1 MGSEKKYVMI
11 PIIISIFALIFSQTQ
26 PLYVYFKKPEVDI
39 LIGKSVDFYEGW
51 GNLGANI
58 FIQLINTGDKSVNI
72 EKMKVFI
79 KRKDSNYSH
88 IMETQ
93 SYYLQPESMGQNDIV
108 SQIPFSYITVRENS
122 IWTGF
127 INVYAD
133 FQKSSQKKIQEF
145 IQLVDKDIRSK
156 QSPHNTEIIRID
168 NVLLADI
175 VSFSRKNLNDF
186 DIGEYQL
193 LAMVWLQGDT
203 EPSLIRGYSFS
214 VYEVDKMKLHR
225 KELEYQLGGGIIYP
239 LNKTLLDQMRFNSF
253 VTEIKDTDTKEK
265 LFKAYQKEA
274 L

>member
-1 MGSEKKYVMI
+1 MSSEKKYVVI
-11 PIIISIFALIFSQTQ
+11 PIIISIFALILSQTQ
-26 PLYVYFKKPEVDI
+26 PLYVYFKKPELDI

-58 FIQLINTGDKSVNI
+58 FIQLINTGDKSVNV

-156 QSPHNTEIIRID
+156 QSPNNTEVIRID
-168 NVLLADI
+168 NVLLTDI

-225 KELEYQLGGGIIYP
+225 KELEYQFGGGILYP

-253 VTEIKDTDTKEK
+253 VTEIKDADTKVK
-265 LFKAYQKEA
+265 LYKAYQKEA